1 VSVGIRPHL
10 KENAGSEKDR
20 PYHHERNA
28 VERELR
34 NVGQVCELRHERTS
48 AYEDAERQ
56 GDDSRTIGHDNR
68 TKPLQKNPLISI
80 GATFRTYFP

>member
-56 GDDSRTIGHDNR
+56 GDDSRTMYLVLSR
-68 TKPLQKNPLISI
+68 QKNPLISI